1 MGSRLKRPDF
11 KSHSSSVKLYDFGKI
26 TSLFQDVEF
35 LGENK
40 WIINELILIIININ
54 INKLLMVINKG
65 EMVKCYPIG
74 FQGRIQERIYGKL
87 LVK

>member
-1 MGSRLKRPDF
+1 M
-11 KSHSSSVKLYDFGKI
+11 
-26 TSLFQDVEF
+26 EF
-35 LGENK
+35 LGGNK
-40 WIINELILIIININ
+40 LIINELILIININ

-74 FQGRIQERIYGKL
+74 FQGRIQEIIYGKL

>member
-1 MGSRLKRPDF
+1 M
-11 KSHSSSVKLYDFGKI
+11 
-26 TSLFQDVEF
+26 EF
-35 LGENK
+35 LGGNK
-40 WIINELILIIININ
+40 LIINELILIININ

-74 FQGRIQERIYGKL
+74 FQGRIQEVIYGKL